1 MKVKTKN
8 VKVMLLSFCA
18 LACVL
23 VGNAVKVDTV
33 EYTKAENAANV
44 ETKFS
49 VSTDEESI
57 LFVTPISVTDEEL
70 AKIYEVGYTF
80 EGEQP
85 TTISAETTKYY
96 TTLVTGGNTLTAVD
110 LFGDSYTEDTPM
122 IIWEVENN
130 AEEVYA
136 ATAYYKM
143 GTVVDGLLYKDYNGV
158 ADEPVCGTPKSTLVY
173 QEMKAVDNQL
183 ATLISEFPAEVTIA
197 NFRSLQTKIA
207 TMEEQ
212 IATLTEAQKAQLSN
226 LASYEDEKNSFK
238 LIDDISGADIASRF
252 TFSNGSNGINNGVT
266 APNIATALKDA
277 TYGPCAT
284 IGKNTQGLTVR
295 YANTDDLDLSGYT
308 HVKFVIKNS
317 LNTTVTV
324 KTTSTGRTLAEDV
337 AYGTFATITMTV
349 EEFLSEGFAI
359 YTNVQ
364 GSVWISAIIAVNEA
378 VEIVTNDIATFISEF
393 PAEVTVANFRSLQ
406 TKIAAIDAEIATLTD
421 VQKAKV
427 SNLSEYTE
435 KKNSFKLIDDISG
448 TDIASRFT
456 FSAGANGINNGDT
469 LPDSA
474 TVLNDATYGP
484 CATIGKNAQGLT
496 VRYANTDDLDLS
508 GYTHVKFVIK
518 NSLNTTVT
526 VKTTSTGR
534 TLAEDVA
541 YGTFATIT
549 MTVEEFLSEG
559 FAIYT
564 NVQGS
569 VWISAIIAV
578 K

>member
-23 VGNAVKVDTV
+23 LGNAVKVDTV
-33 EYTKAENAANV
+33 EYTKAENTANV

-57 LFVTPISVTDEEL
+57 LFVTPINVTDEEL

-110 LFGDSYTEDTPM
+110 LFGHSYTEDTPM

-130 AEEVYA
+130 AEEVT

-143 GTVVDGLLYKDYNGV
+143 GTVVDGFLYPDYGGV

-183 ATLISEFPAEVTIA
+183 ETFINEFPAEVTIA

-207 TMEEQ
+207 TMDEQ
-212 IATLTEAQKAQLSN
+212 VATLTEAQKAQLSN

-238 LIDDISGADIASRF
+238 LIDDISGTDIASRF
-252 TFSNGSNGINNGVT
+252 TFSAGANGINNGDT
-266 APNIATALKDA
+266 APNIATALNDA

-284 IGKNTQGLTVR
+284 IGKNTQGLTVS
-295 YANTDDLDLSGYT
+295 YANTDDLDLSEYT
-308 HVKFVIKNS
+308 HVMFAIKNS
-317 LNTTVTV
+317 LNTAITVA
-324 KTTSTGRTLAEDV
+324 TTSTGRTLAEGV

-349 EEFLSEGFAI
+349 EEFSSEGFAI

-364 GSVWISAIIAVNEA
+364 GSVWISAIIAVNKA
-378 VEIVTNDIATFISEF
+378 VEIVTDDIATFIDEF
-393 PAEVTVANFRSLQ
+393 PAEVTIANFRDLQ
-406 TKIAAIDAEIATLTD
+406 TKIAAIDAQLETLTD

-469 LPDSA
+469 APNIAAALK
-474 TVLNDATYGP
+474 DATYGP
-484 CATIGKNAQGLT
+484 CATIGKNTQGLT
-496 VRYANTDDLDLS
+496 VRYANADDHDLS
-508 GYTHVKFVIK
+508 GYTHVTFVIK
-518 NSLNTTVT
+518 NSLNTTIT

-534 TLAEDVA
+534 TLAEGVA
-541 YGTFATIT
+541 YGTFTTIT

-569 VWISAIIAV
+569 VWISSIIAV